1 MSDCQNPKEFPFLN
15 LPAEIQGDILR
26 SFLLISDPIPLL
38 ASEVPK
44 KTDAGEFRMTK
55 GKLLLLRLPLFSQVL
70 RVCRQIHQEGMRILY
85 GENTFLYYW
94 DACDREMLRTYLLAP
109 ASQRMIRK
117 LEFRSLKYLAHFQ
130 GSFSRFHS
138 LQQINVDVTIRMGK
152 GTSPSDFS
160 EADFRNAM
168 DKKLGGYPQHEAA
181 LTELLVMERELNVVF
196 TVKPYWIF
204 SDVFKPAVSWR
215 QRVVIV

>member
-1 MSDCQNPKEFPFLN
+1 
-15 LPAEIQGDILR
+15 
-26 SFLLISDPIPLL
+26 L

-44 KTDAGEFRMTK
+44 KTDAGEFRMAK
-55 GKLLLLRLPLFSQVL
+55 GKLLLRRVALFSQVL

-85 GENTFLYYW
+85 GQNTFHYYW
-94 DACDREMLRTYLLAP
+94 DACDRLMYRTYLLTP

-117 LEFRSLKYLAHFQ
+117 LEFRSLKYLALFQ
-130 GSFSRFHS
+130 GSFSRFLS
-138 LQQINVDVTIRMGK
+138 LRRINVDVAIRMSK
-152 GTSPSDFS
+152 GTTPSDFS

-168 DKKLGGYPQHEAA
+168 NKTLGRYPQHEAA

-196 TVKPYWIF
+196 KVKPCWIV

-215 QRVVIV
+215 QRVVIG